1 MSVNSND
8 SFIEKRKITL
18 VELYILMILEDMASH
33 GINESIAGYT
43 IDLIYLGKRGI
54 FRILC
59 KGNSKLLIGRR
70 YPPRIRK
77 FTESNNSYDY

>member
-1 MSVNSND
+1 MNSND
-8 SFIEKRKITL
+8 SFIEKRKITI
-18 VELYILMILEDMASH
+18 VEFYILMILEDMASH
-33 GINESIAGYT
+33 GIQESIAGYT
-43 IDLIYLGKRGI
+43 IDLIYLGKKGI

-77 FTESNNSYDY
+77 CIESNKSDDY